1 MTDPVKPP
9 EGANPGPPPE
19 AGGHVEELLDRH
31 FAVRGG
37 ELLVGG
43 VGIGAIAERFGTPL
57 FVYDRDILLRQLD
70 LLRGAL
76 PDRFSLCYS
85 VKANPNPAILRF
97 FVEQGVG
104 LEIASSG
111 ELVQALAAGCPAA
124 HILFAGPG
132 KTEAEL
138 ALAVARGI
146 GEIHVESLTE
156 ALRLGGVARAA
167 RRRVRVA
174 LRVNPAAE
182 VEGGGM
188 RMGARA
194 VPFGIDEDQLEPVM
208 AAILGEPFLEIV
220 GVHLFVGTQIL
231 DHEVLLRQYQEGLKI
246 ARGVADRIGRPLET
260 VDLGGGLG
268 VPYFPH
274 EKRLDIPA
282 LAVGLQALSQEVAG
296 DPRLAEARFLLEPG
310 RFLVAEAGVYVSRVT
325 DVKTSRG
332 KTFAV
337 TDGGMHHH
345 LAASGNLGQTI
356 KRNFPQA
363 VLNRL
368 DQLPHGPVD
377 VVGPLC
383 TPLDTLGRGVVLPR
397 VEVGDLVGVFQSG
410 AYGPSASPVGFLSR
424 PTPAEVMVEGG
435 ELRLIRPPGTP
446 EDYLRLFPE
455 GEVHPAGSTHSGGG

>member
-1 MTDPVKPP
+1 MTDSPNRAPG
-9 EGANPGPPPE
+9 GATSGATAEP
-19 AGGHVEELLDRH
+19 AGHVAELIHRH
-31 FAVRGG
+31 FSVHEG
-37 ELLVGG
+37 ELRVGG
-43 VGIGAIAERFGTPL
+43 VGVGAIAEAIGTPV
-57 FVYDRDILLRQLD
+57 FVYDTDILQRQLD
-70 LLRGAL
+70 LLRGTL
-76 PDRFSLCYS
+76 PDRFHLCYS

-111 ELVQALAAGCPAA
+111 ELVQALAAGCAA
-124 HILFAGPG
+124 SRILFAGPG

-138 ALAVARGI
+138 TMAVDRGI

-156 ALRLGGVARAA
+156 ALRLGRVARSAG
-167 RRRVRVA
+167 RKVRVA
-174 LRVNPAAE
+174 LRVNPSAE

-194 VPFGIDEDQLEPVM
+194 VPFGIDEDQLEPVV
-208 AAILGEPFLEIV
+208 AAILQEPFLEIV
-220 GVHLFVGTQIL
+220 GLHLFVGTQIL

-246 ARGVADRIGRPLET
+246 ARGLADRIGRPLET

-274 EKRLDIPA
+274 EKRLDMAA
-282 LAVGLQALSQEVAG
+282 LGEGLQALSREVAG
-296 DPRLAEARFLLEPG
+296 DPRLAGARFLLEPG

-325 DVKTSRG
+325 DVKISRG
-332 KTFAV
+332 KTFVV

-368 DQLPHGPVD
+368 DQAPVGPAD

-383 TPLDTLGRGVVLPR
+383 TPLDTLGRGVMLPA

-410 AYGPSASPVGFLSR
+410 AYGASASPVGFLSR
-424 PTPAEVMVEGG
+424 PAPAEVLVEGG
-435 ELRLIRPPGTP
+435 EIRVVRSPGTP
-446 EDYLRLFPE
+446 EDYLRSWPV
-455 GEVHPAGSTHSGGG
+455 GEPSSAPSS